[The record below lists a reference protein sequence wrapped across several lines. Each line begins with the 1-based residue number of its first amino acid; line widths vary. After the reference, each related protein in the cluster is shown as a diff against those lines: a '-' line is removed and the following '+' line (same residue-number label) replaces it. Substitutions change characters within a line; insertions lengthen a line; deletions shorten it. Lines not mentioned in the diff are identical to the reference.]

1 MTAFHS
7 RNCTLL
13 QVIKFF
19 LSPAEEDSVF
29 DESDIHDTPTGPCN
43 KESQTFF
50 ARLKRI
56 GGSKMVK
63 YQPVEMNAQR
73 SMIFFIAI
81 NLCRSTISYSSFRL
95 SPFFVELIAMYNL
108 NTSPLSDFWEQ
119 VLFISLYE
127 FSYRNL
133 RSLTGISKMKVSKI
147 SSCFLKT

>member
-1 MTAFHS
+1 MQTSDDSSFSNSGLIETSWGFVTQTAFHS

-13 QVIKFF
+13 RVIKFF
-19 LSPAEEDSVF
+19 FSPAEEDSVF

-73 SMIFFIAI
+73 SMNCFVGI
-81 NLCRSTISYSSFRL
+81 NSCKNTISYS
-95 SPFFVELIAMYNL
+95 
-108 NTSPLSDFWEQ
+108 
-119 VLFISLYE
+119 
-127 FSYRNL
+127 
-133 RSLTGISKMKVSKI
+133 
-147 SSCFLKT
+147 

>member
-1 MTAFHS
+1 MTLQFKFNWKLSWGFITLAAFQL
-7 RNCTLL
+7 RNYTLL
-13 QVIKFF
+13 RLITFF

-73 SMIFFIAI
+73 SMIFFLISCRNTI
-81 NLCRSTISYSSFRL
+81 SHSQFQIITFLCRVYCTACPQCCNPKLFWNLFKI
-95 SPFFVELIAMYNL
+95 VCIAN
-108 NTSPLSDFWEQ
+108 F
-119 VLFISLYE
+119 SLY
-127 FSYRNL
+127 L
-133 RSLTGISKMKVSKI
+133 L
-147 SSCFLKT
+147 

>member
-1 MTAFHS
+1 MTAFLS

-108 NTSPLSDFWEQ
+108 NTSPLSDF
-119 VLFISLYE
+119 
-127 FSYRNL
+127 
-133 RSLTGISKMKVSKI
+133 
-147 SSCFLKT
+147 